1 MPSTTN
7 SLVKQWQFVN
17 RLPLG
22 KHIFSRMIG
31 LYIPYTGSISAKVI
45 ELKPG
50 YARVQLR
57 DRRKVRNHLNSI
69 HAIALANLA
78 EFTGNLAVVAG
89 MPRDARF
96 IVKNFSIEYLKKARG
111 TLIGECSSAVIES
124 NAKQDIEVKVAIKN
138 KDGEIVAAAVM
149 QTLIGPKK

>member
-7 SLVKQWQFVN
+7 ALLRQWENVCHW
-17 RLPLG
+17 PLG
-22 KHIFSRMIG
+22 KRLFSFMIG
-31 LYIPYTGSISAKVI
+31 VYIPYTGSISAKVV
-45 ELKPG
+45 ELKSG

-57 DRRKVRNHLNSI
+57 ERRKVRNHLNSI

-89 MPRDARF
+89 MPDDARF
-96 IVKNFSIEYLKKARG
+96 IVKNFFIEYLKKARG
-111 TLIGECSSAVIES
+111 TLTGECTCEAIES
-124 NAKQDIEVKVAIKN
+124 NAKRDVEVKINIKN
-138 KDGEIVAAAVM
+138 ADGDIVATAVM